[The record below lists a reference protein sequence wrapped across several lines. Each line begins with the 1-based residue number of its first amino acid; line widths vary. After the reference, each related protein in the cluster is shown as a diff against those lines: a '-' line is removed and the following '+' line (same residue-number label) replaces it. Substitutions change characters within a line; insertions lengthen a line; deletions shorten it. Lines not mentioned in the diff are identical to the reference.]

1 MNRKSLLSREF
12 LVLSLGLIVS
22 ILVVF
27 SVYRLYIWPVAQ
39 DIEIAG
45 LVEANQNPDKPQ
57 VASRSFVVILKDKE
71 QMVCLML
78 MMWATIIIAYK
89 FLRVLGERSIVS
101 YPFLSISR
109 GERII
114 PEEALGHY
122 KDLESEV
129 NRKPRLRE
137 KILPDIILAALHR
150 FDSTRSIQDSSQA
163 VQERSEMAYDQLDSE
178 LGLLRYIAWA
188 IPSVGFI
195 GTVRGIGEAL
205 AQADEAIRGDISGVT
220 SSLGLAFNSTL
231 VALLLSIALMF
242 FLHMLQSKQEKLLID
257 LKDFANKRVVALMKT
272 PEREETQISFT

>member
-12 LVLSLGLIVS
+12 LILSLGLVFS

-27 SVYRLYIWPVAQ
+27 SIYRLYIWPVAQ

-89 FLRVLGERSIVS
+89 FLRVIGERSIVS

-129 NRKPRLRE
+129 ARKPSLRG
-137 KILPDIILAALHR
+137 KILPDIILSALHR
-150 FDSTRSIQDSSQA
+150 FDSTHSIQDSSQA
-163 VQERSEMAYDQLDSE
+163 VHERSEMAYDQLDSE

-242 FLHMLQSKQEKLLID
+242 FLHMLQSKQEKLLLE

>member
-1 MNRKSLLSREF
+1 MNRNSILSREF
-12 LVLSLGLIVS
+12 LVLSLGLVLS
-22 ILVVF
+22 VFVVF

-89 FLRVLGERSIVS
+89 FLRVMGERSIVS

-129 NRKPRLRE
+129 TRRPKLRD

-163 VQERSEMAYDQLDSE
+163 VHERTEMAFDQLDSE

-220 SSLGLAFNSTL
+220 ASLGLAFNSTL

-242 FLHMLQSKQEKLLID
+242 FLHMLQSKQEKLLIE

-272 PEREETQISFT
+272 PEREETHISYT